1 MRVHK
6 YGEMAMKEVS
16 VREMREEL
24 ARVLKLVEQGE
35 DVSILK
41 RGRPVARV
49 TRPLTNQAP
58 KFRSR
63 AELRDS
69 LPPMGEGA
77 ASTVRNLRDA
87 ERY

>member
-1 MRVHK
+1 
-6 YGEMAMKEVS
+6 MKEVS

-35 DVSILK
+35 DVSILR
-41 RGRPVARV
+41 RGRPVARL
-49 TRPLTNQAP
+49 TRPTMEAP

-69 LPPMGEGA
+69 LPPMREGA
-77 ASTVRNLRDA
+77 ASVVRKLRDA
-87 ERY
+87 ERF